1 MLRLLFTLFLIIVA
15 GVLYSYFRD
24 LNPGTVSIR
33 LSPASTFEF
42 SPVSLILVS
51 MAIGALII
59 ILFVSVRET
68 KHLILTW
75 RSSRLR
81 RREEKVET
89 LHREGAHAFVSKRTA
104 EAIGLFQKALIL
116 DPNHVDSLLWLGN
129 TYRAE
134 QNYSEAIRVHRKAR
148 SIEESN
154 IEVLLALAKDLEGA
168 KRFEEAL
175 QALRDVLRFDQ
186 VNLTA
191 LIRQRELHIRLEQ
204 WSEALEVQHR
214 MMKATLPEQDQRAE
228 AGILV
233 GMTYEV
239 GRQLL
244 ERGHPDKARRYFRG
258 AIKRDKSFLP
268 AYIGLGEILVR
279 EGKTK
284 SAGEI
289 LEKVYVKTGNIII
302 LHRLEELYL
311 EMGEPSEIIRVYQE
325 ACQRHPHNAALK
337 FYLGKLYY
345 RLEMVDEAF
354 DLLSTL
360 DAPQDQLSD
369 FHKIMANLYL
379 RKQRMDD
386 AVHELKKALGFRKR
400 VVVPYACTHCRAESV
415 EWAGRCRSCGL
426 WNTYVALPWV
436 DPSGQDL
443 HGQDGDSSTRAIP
456 YQGIAS
462 PFETV

>member
-15 GVLYSYFRD
+15 SVLYSYFRD
-24 LNPGTVSIR
+24 LNPGSVNIR
-33 LSPASTFEF
+33 LSPTATFELT
-42 SPVSLILVS
+42 PVSLMVLS
-51 MAIGALII
+51 MAIGALIV
-59 ILFVSVRET
+59 ILFVGIRET
-68 KHLILTW
+68 RHLILTW
-75 RSSRLR
+75 RSARLR

-89 LHREGAHAFVSKRTA
+89 LHREGVHAFVSKRTA
-104 EAIGLFQKALIL
+104 EAIGLFQKALVL

-129 TYRAE
+129 IYRAE
-134 QNYSEAIRVHRKAR
+134 QNYSEAIRFHRKAR
-148 SIEESN
+148 GIEESN
-154 IEVLLALAKDLEGA
+154 IDVLLALAKDLEGA

-186 VNLTA
+186 ANLTA
-191 LIRQRELHIRLEQ
+191 LISQRELYIRLEQ
-204 WSEALEVQHR
+204 WSEALEIQHR
-214 MMKATLPEQDQRAE
+214 MMKANLQETDQRTE
-228 AGILV
+228 ASMLV
-233 GMTYEV
+233 GITYEV

-244 ERGHPDKARRYFRG
+244 ERGHPEKARRYFRG
-258 AIKRDKSFLP
+258 AIKRDKNFLP

-284 SAGEI
+284 NAGEI
-289 LEKVYVKTGNIII
+289 LQKVYAKTGNIII

-311 EMGEPSEIIRVYQE
+311 EMGEPSEIIRIYQG
-325 ACQRHPHNAALK
+325 ACQRHPHNSALK

-360 DAPQDQLSD
+360 EAPQDQLSD

-379 RKQRMDD
+379 RKQHMEE
-386 AVHELKKALGFRKR
+386 AVEELKKALGFRKR
-400 VVVPYACTHCRAESV
+400 VVVPYVCTQCRDESV
-415 EWAGRCRSCGL
+415 EWSGRCRRCGS
-426 WNTYVALPWV
+426 WNTYVAIPWV
-436 DPSGQDL
+436 DASGQDL
-443 HGQDGDSSTRAIP
+443 SHQSGEPQARSIP